1 MQQDMLYIYEVYRE
15 GSFSKAAQKLYVS
28 QPTLSISIKKIE
40 EHLGISLFERGS
52 NPLRLTEAGSI
63 YIEKIKKIMNIEED
77 LYSEINDLSKLKTGH
92 IRIGGTQYFNS
103 YILPLALQKFNL
115 LYPGITIE
123 LKEDNSAKISDL
135 LLESSIDLMF
145 SCNEIN
151 DNEFTIKKVFRDEL
165 ILGVPYSFSINKHLS
180 EFALSK
186 EMIVNDFYLSDN
198 CPCVP
203 IEKFKDIA
211 FLLLTQENNL
221 YHRAISIC
229 NNAGFSPIIKM
240 HLDQLVT
247 AFNLSCAGLGA
258 TFVST
263 LSVKNNLNSNNLIY
277 YKISSPLT
285 TRYFNVITKKDKY
298 VSNIVKKFIDII
310 VNLYENTPNSG
321 V

>member
-1 MQQDMLYIYEVYRE
+1 M
-15 GSFSKAAQKLYVS
+15 
-28 QPTLSISIKKIE
+28 
-40 EHLGISLFERGS
+40 
-52 NPLRLTEAGSI
+52 
-63 YIEKIKKIMNIEED
+63 
-77 LYSEINDLSKLKTGH
+77 
-92 IRIGGTQYFNS
+92 
-103 YILPLALQKFNL
+103 
-115 LYPGITIE
+115 
-123 LKEDNSAKISDL
+123 KEDNSAKISDL

-211 FLLLTQENNL
+211 
-221 YHRAISIC
+221 
-229 NNAGFSPIIKM
+229 GFSPIIKM

-263 LSVKNNLNSNNLIY
+263 LLVKNNLNSNNLIY

>member
-1 MQQDMLYIYEVYRE
+1 MYKLI
-15 GSFSKAAQKLYVS
+15 LYVKDDS
-28 QPTLSISIKKIE
+28 YAT
-40 EHLGISLFERGS
+40 RYV
-52 NPLRLTEAGSI
+52 I
-63 YIEKIKKIMNIEED
+63 YIWSLPWRELFKSSSKII
-77 LYSEINDLSKLKTGH
+77 
-92 IRIGGTQYFNS
+92 IGGTQYFNS

-221 YHRAISIC
+221 
-229 NNAGFSPIIKM
+229 
-240 HLDQLVT
+240 
-247 AFNLSCAGLGA
+247 
-258 TFVST
+258 
-263 LSVKNNLNSNNLIY
+263 
-277 YKISSPLT
+277 
-285 TRYFNVITKKDKY
+285 
-298 VSNIVKKFIDII
+298 
-310 VNLYENTPNSG
+310 
-321 V
+321 